1 MEFLKIAELFES
13 IEKTSARL
21 EMTDQLSKFF
31 KTLSPNAAPA
41 FVYLLQGKLGPDYSG
56 IKIGMGEKFVI
67 GCIAKITGFSRQ
79 EVEKRFLEKGDLGEI
94 SFELT
99 QKKKQQSF
107 FSKPLTLEKVHENLL
122 KIAKAEGAG
131 SQESKIRLL
140 AELLNSAQPIEA
152 KFIVRIPMEQLRLG
166 IGDPTIMDALALN
179 LIAEF
184 KKKNPKETERIEEEL
199 KTKKAEERKEEMVRK
214 IRMKIREMI
223 EEKYNVHP
231 DLGFLSQKL
240 LEKGLPGLKEID
252 IEVGIPIRPTL
263 AERLP
268 STEEIVKKL
277 GKCAVESKFDG
288 FRVQVH
294 KNGNAVS
301 IFSRQSENVTHMF
314 PDIVKGVQEQIKPR
328 QTILEG
334 EAIAFN
340 EETQEFYSFQITIQ
354 RKRKY
359 GIEEKSEEFPLK
371 LFCFDVMFVD
381 GKNWMPFPF
390 QKRRKQLEKIV
401 ANGPTVKLT
410 DFIITSDPREMETF
424 FQESVERGLEGI
436 IAKDLNARY
445 IAGARKFAW
454 IKLKRSYKGELQDS
468 VDVVIVGYY
477 KGKGKRTQFGLG
489 GLLTAVYDQENDLFK
504 TIAKVGTGMSEEMLK
519 ELEKRLSK
527 IAVKKKSARVI
538 SELEPDVW
546 CSPQYVI
553 EVRADEITKSPMHT
567 AGKKK
572 PKDEGFALRFPR
584 MIQIRS
590 DKKPEEA
597 TSEKEIQKMF
607 ENQRH
612 VQIQAA
618 GEETA

>member
-1 MEFLKIAELFES
+1 MEFLKIAELFEG

-21 EMTDQLSKFF
+21 EMTGQLSEFF
-31 KTLSPNAAPA
+31 QTLSPNAAPA

-56 IKIGMGEKFVI
+56 IKIGMGEKFVVEA
-67 GCIAKITGFSRQ
+67 IAKVTGFSKN

-94 SFELT
+94 TFELA

-107 FSKPLTLEKVHENLL
+107 FSSPLTLQKVHENLL
-122 KIAKAEGAG
+122 KIAKAEGTG

-140 AELLNSAQPIEA
+140 AELLNSAKPIEA
-152 KFIVRIPMEQLRLG
+152 KFIIRVPLEQLRLG

-179 LIAEF
+179 LVNEY
-184 KKKNPKETERIEEEL
+184 KKMHSKEAKKLEEEL
-199 KTKKAEERKEEMVRK
+199 KTKKTEERKEELVRK

-268 STEEIVKKL
+268 STEEIVEKL

-294 KNGNAVS
+294 KNGNTVS
-301 IFSRQSENVTHMF
+301 IFSRQSENVTNMF
-314 PDIVKGVQEQIKPR
+314 PDIVKGVREQVKPKR
-328 QTILEG
+328 AILEG

-340 EETQEFYSFQITIQ
+340 EEAQEFYSFQITIQ

-359 GIEEKSEEFPLK
+359 GIVEKSEEFPLK

-390 QKRRKQLEKIV
+390 QERRKQLEKIV
-401 ANGPTVKLT
+401 STGATVKLT
-410 DFIITSDPREMETF
+410 DFIITSDPHEMEAF

-489 GLLTAVYDQENDLFK
+489 GLLTAIYDKENDLFK
-504 TIAKVGTGMSEEMLK
+504 TIAKVGTGMTEETLQ

-527 IAVKKKSARVI
+527 IAVKKKPARLV

-584 MIQIRS
+584 MIQFRS

-607 ENQRH
+607 ESQRH
-612 VQIQAA
+612 VQIQPM
-618 GEETA
+618 EEAP